1 MEIPLI
7 KINTESGLS
16 VADDVALYEKITDLG
31 WQNDV

>member
-16 VADDVALYEKITDLG
+16 VADDTALYNKIEALG
-31 WQNDV
+31 W